1 MANCFN
7 FKSVK
12 AVNQTTC
19 QQVSRLCQQAT
30 KTCQNI
36 IEDKQDKVKIKIKH
50 NKDIVKKR
58 SIVGDNNEYIECFLD
73 KQNIITY
80 IKTRVS
86 MNKNLFNLCINMD
99 KKIEITRY
107 KLENNKKTLID
118 TDKKLVLSNME
129 ARAFLKRA
137 ERTISNNEIN

>member
-1 MANCFN
+1 
-7 FKSVK
+7 
-12 AVNQTTC
+12 
-19 QQVSRLCQQAT
+19 
-30 KTCQNI
+30 
-36 IEDKQDKVKIKIKH
+36 
-50 NKDIVKKR
+50 
-58 SIVGDNNEYIECFLD
+58 
-73 KQNIITY
+73 
-80 IKTRVS
+80 